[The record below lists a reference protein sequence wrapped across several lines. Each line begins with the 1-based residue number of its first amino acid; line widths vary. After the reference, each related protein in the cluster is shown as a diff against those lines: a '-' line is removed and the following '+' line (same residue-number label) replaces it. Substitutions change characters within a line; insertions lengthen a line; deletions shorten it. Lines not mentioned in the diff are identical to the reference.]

1 MAAKLDVSVISPE
14 KLLFHGDADSI
25 VVPGS
30 EGFFGVYPGHTSLVS
45 LLGIGV
51 LEVRQGNKTKI
62 AAIEGGFFEVRDNRP
77 GCRPKSPRRSG
88 SSTCLQREK
97 YSRPKSKNPNFS
109 GFPLIFRGSKFR
121 KLLRDTSIGRGRRS
135 FPFKKLANDPGS

>member
-25 VVPGS
+25 VVPGN

-62 AAIEGGFFEVRDNRP
+62 AAIEGGFFEVRDN
-77 GCRPKSPRRSG
+77 KVTILTDHG
-88 SSTCLQREK
+88 SLKEDIDLAAAQKALEEAEALPASNEK
-97 YSRPKSKNPNFS
+97 NTLVLKAKTRILAASR
-109 GFPLIFRGSKFR
+109 
-121 KLLRDTSIGRGRRS
+121 
-135 FPFKKLANDPGS
+135 

>member
-30 EGFFGVYPGHTSLVS
+30 EGGFGVYPGHTSLVS

-62 AAIEGGFFEVRDNRP
+62 AAIEGGFFEVRDN
-77 GCRPKSPRRSG
+77 KVTILTDHG
-88 SSTCLQREK
+88 SLKEDIDLAAAQKALEEAEALPASSEK
-97 YSRPKSKNPNFS
+97 NTLVLKAKTRILAASR
-109 GFPLIFRGSKFR
+109 
-121 KLLRDTSIGRGRRS
+121 
-135 FPFKKLANDPGS
+135 

>member
-30 EGFFGVYPGHTSLVS
+30 EGFFGVYPGHTALVS

-51 LEVRQGNKTKI
+51 LEVRQGNKTKV
-62 AAIEGGFFEVRDNRP
+62 AAIEGGFFEVRDN
-77 GCRPKSPRRSG
+77 KVTILTDHG
-88 SSTCLQREK
+88 SLKEDIDLAAAQKALEEAEALPASNEK
-97 YSRPKSKNPNFS
+97 NTLVQKAKTRILAASR
-109 GFPLIFRGSKFR
+109 
-121 KLLRDTSIGRGRRS
+121 
-135 FPFKKLANDPGS
+135 